1 MDALILAGGAGR
13 RLGGV
18 DKPALLVGDRSMLDR
33 VLDAV
38 AGADTVVVVGPARPS
53 ARPVLSVRE
62 DPPGGG
68 PVAAIAAGLPYLR
81 SDVVALLA
89 ADLPFLTADVLVLL
103 ESRLDLASDG
113 ALLVD
118 ADGRDQLLAGVWRT
132 ASLQQAVMDAG
143 PPQGLALRKVL
154 APLTVVRVTAPA
166 GLPEPWR
173 DCDTPEDLR
182 TAEEL
187 A

>member
-1 MDALILAGGAGR
+1 MDALILAGGEGR

-18 DKPALLVGDRSMLDR
+18 DKPALLVGGRSMLDR
-33 VLDAV
+33 VVEAV
-38 AGADTVVVVGPARPS
+38 AAAETVVVVGPARPS

-68 PVAAIAAGLPYLR
+68 PVAALAAGLAHVR
-81 SDVVALLA
+81 SDVVAVLA
-89 ADLPFLTADVLVLL
+89 ADLPFLTPDVLLL
-103 ESRLDLASDG
+103 MESRLGLANDG

-118 ADGRDQLLAGVWRT
+118 GEGRDQLLAGVWRT
-132 ASLQQAVMDAG
+132 ASLRQALADAG
-143 PPQGLALRKVL
+143 PPEGLALRRVL
-154 APLTVVRVTAPA
+154 APLSVVRVAAPA